1 MLTFSNRHMFSGAV
15 LAGGGNKRFPVLK
28 GFLRINGITIIEKN
42 ISLLQTICN
51 EVFISINTPESY
63 FKFQVNMVG
72 DLFPSMGP
80 MSGIYSSLLN
90 AKHDNLLI
98 IACDMPF
105 LNLNILSF
113 IIKKHLEGTNSI
125 SYDATIPIYN
135 KKQQP
140 LCGIYRK
147 TALPSLEEHLLKG
160 KNSMYLFLR
169 EINTNY
175 IDEVE
180 IKDIDPSGNS
190 FININTIEDYET
202 VRGRES
208 GFAFTCNHFSDFLK

>member
-1 MLTFSNRHMFSGAV
+1 MLKFSNRHMFSGAV
-15 LAGGGNKRFPVLK
+15 LAGGENKRFPVLK
-28 GFLRINGITIIEKN
+28 GFLRTNGITIIEKN
-42 ISLLQTICN
+42 ISLIQTICN

-63 FKFQVNMVG
+63 FKFQVNMFG
-72 DLFPSMGP
+72 DIFPSMGP

-113 IIKKHLEGTNSI
+113 IIKKHLEKTNSI

-135 KKQQP
+135 NQPQP
-140 LCGIYRK
+140 LCGVYCK
-147 TALPSLEEHLLKG
+147 TAIPSLEEHLIKG
-160 KNSMYLFLR
+160 RNSMHLFLR
-169 EINTNY
+169 EIKTNY
-175 IDEVE
+175 INDVE

-202 VRGRES
+202 VRGWES
-208 GFAFTCNHFSDFLK
+208 EFAVTCNQLSVFLK